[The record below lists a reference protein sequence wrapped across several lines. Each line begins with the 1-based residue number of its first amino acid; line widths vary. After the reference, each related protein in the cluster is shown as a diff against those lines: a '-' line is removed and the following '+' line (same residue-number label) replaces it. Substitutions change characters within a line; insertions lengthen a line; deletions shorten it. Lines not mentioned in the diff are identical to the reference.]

1 MAMSDVQV
9 SSQGASVVA
18 GHAGVEH
25 AVPAHAVPAH
35 AVHQEHHPDALRYVQ
50 IAAIL
55 TAMTMAEVGVYYLRI
70 VHEFLVPLLIGL
82 SAFKFVLV
90 VMFYMHLRFDNK
102 LFSALFT
109 LGLILAGCLLLGLL
123 FLTGSYFLS
132 QKTG

>member
-1 MAMSDVQV
+1 MSEVQV
-9 SSQGASVVA
+9 S
-18 GHAGVEH
+18 GHAAPAVAEHASVEH
-25 AVPAHAVPAH
+25 AAAAH
-35 AVHQEHHPDALRYVQ
+35 AVHEEHHPDATRYVQ

-55 TAMTMAEVGVYYLRI
+55 TTMTLAEVGVYYLRI
-70 VHEFLVPLLIGL
+70 VHEFLVPVLIGL

-90 VMFYMHLRFDNK
+90 VMFYMHLKFDNK